1 MSPANSGLCDPGRPV
16 CLGRVGKPHGI
27 RGEFR
32 LHGFLDDAGF
42 LKGLGCLV
50 LPPEA
55 IPGRPEE
62 QKAPHAF
69 TILYCTPLKSG
80 LWRMRFAEVATRTQ
94 AEQLCGM
101 NVWIRRSDLPALSPH
116 DSDTVYHTDLV
127 GTPVNSEQGEE
138 LGVVVGVCNFGAGDL
153 LVVETPSG
161 QGMVPFHH
169 HHVARVA
176 PGAGI
181 TLSETG
187 VACLHLDLS

>member
-1 MSPANSGLCDPGRPV
+1 MSLVHSGLCDPGRPV

-32 LHGFLDDAGF
+32 LHGFLDDSSF
-42 LKGLGCLV
+42 LKGLKCLV
-50 LPPEA
+50 LPPETT
-55 IPGRPEE
+55 PGSPE
-62 QKAPHAF
+62 QQDAPQSF
-69 TILYCTPLKSG
+69 TILHCILLKPG
-80 LWRMRFAEVATRTQ
+80 VWRLHLAEIATRTR
-94 AEQLCGM
+94 AEQLCGL
-101 NVWIRRSDLPALSPH
+101 NVWIRRSDLPALAPH

-127 GTPVNSEQGEE
+127 GTPVTGEQGEE
-138 LGVVVGVCNFGAGDL
+138 LGVVVRVCNFGAGDL

-181 TLSETG
+181 ALSETG